1 VSWRREELFVR
12 FQGDDMPRA
21 SNFILS
27 YEPQYTGHPEEEKR
41 REERANG
48 FDSASANLSG
58 RPSRR
63 NEVRCMTPI

>member
-1 VSWRREELFVR
+1 
-12 FQGDDMPRA
+12 MPRA